1 MNHNLPRRP
10 ATARLLLAFAAT
22 LGVASLAPSASAAE
36 FVDKGNDGE
45 KYTDRANN
53 MAIWAAPDAGSD
65 GVFQV
70 QYREYAAET
79 PDDVDDPSLGT
90 FSYDAVNP
98 VLNTDASKQFSG
110 IELETITW
118 SGRAE
123 HDKES
128 PADVYEVR
136 TSDDGDTFSE
146 PLTLDVSEGEPAG
159 DNVRHTL
166 SADGFS
172 ARFVQVTVHARPA
185 GQGHPANDSWSA
197 SVDTVT
203 LRSGGPAAPAE
214 PN

>member
-1 MNHNLPRRP
+1 MKIRPTRLP
-10 ATARLLLAFAAT
+10 LALFAT
-22 LGVASLAPSASAAE
+22 LGVATSASAAE

-79 PDDVDDPSLGT
+79 PSDVDDPSLGT

-98 VLNTDASKQFSG
+98 VLRADASKEFSG

-118 SGRAE
+118 TGREE

-128 PADVYEVR
+128 PADIYEIR
-136 TSDDGDTFSE
+136 TSDDGDDFSE
-146 PLTLDVSEGEPAG
+146 PLVLEVSEGEPLG
-159 DNVRHTL
+159 DDKVRHTL

-172 ARFVQVTVHARPA
+172 SRFVQVTIHARGA
-185 GQGHPANDSWSA
+185 GQGHPANDAWSA
-197 SVDTVT
+197 SVDTVVLT
-203 LRSGGPAAPAE
+203 SGKVEAPAE
-214 PN
+214 PE